1 MDTGMTNSADA
12 TPPRDAPR
20 GRRGTPPDAA
30 SAARAQARAQASAWT
45 REQTRLGRRTAAP
58 AIAAGL
64 GGTLLAIA
72 QAFCIA
78 RVLAL
83 ALAGATLPPADAA
96 ALSLRA
102 APWLAG
108 FAALALGRAVLLLA
122 AERAAFAAGAA
133 ARRRLRTD
141 ALSRLLQAGPALLRL
156 RPSGELTAAVVDRI
170 AALDGLFSRWVPAAT
185 LALLAPTAVAVAAL
199 LADPFAALVLICA
212 GLLVPV
218 AMALSGIGAAAASKR
233 QFLALA
239 RLQARFLDRVRG
251 IATIVLAGRAEDEAR
266 ALAAAAAE
274 LRRRTMRV
282 LRVAFLSSAAL
293 DCALA
298 AALVILALHDGRAL
312 LSAGA
317 FTPSLAPAL
326 SPNVAGMAAAPAQ
339 TAHLLTPATA
349 LFCLLL
355 APEFF
360 APLRVFSLAY
370 QDRLQAAGAAEILAA
385 LPPPATIPDGP
396 APAIRTVAARGVAVT
411 FDDVHL
417 SWDPARPPSLDG
429 MSFRVPAGETL
440 VLAGPSGAGKSTV
453 IEVLLGFARPDSGRV
468 LLNGAAIETIVPSAL
483 ARLTAWIGQ
492 KPMLFAGTLRENI
505 AFGRPDA
512 TDAEVEQAASRAQ
525 VDAFAQTLP
534 DGLDT
539 VIGDA
544 GYGLSGGQAQRVAI
558 ARAFLR
564 NAPLLLLD
572 EPTAHL
578 DPATE
583 AEILDSLRSLAV
595 GRTVILASH
604 SAAAHG
610 FGGRRLD
617 IRDGRAASVRGA
629 A

>member
-1 MDTGMTNSADA
+1 MTNSADA

-20 GRRGTPPDAA
+20 RRRGAPPDAA
-30 SAARAQARAQASAWT
+30 SAAKAQARAQARAWT

-58 AIAAGL
+58 AIAAGFAS
-64 GGTLLAIA
+64 TLLAIA

-83 ALAGATLPPADAA
+83 ALAGAALPDDAA

-102 APWLAG
+102 LPWLTG
-108 FAALALGRAVLLLA
+108 FAALALGRAALLLA

-170 AALDGLFSRWVPAAT
+170 EALDGLFSRWVPAAT

-218 AMALSGIGAAAASKR
+218 AMALSGIGAASASKR

-266 ALAAAAAE
+266 ALAAAADE

-298 AALVILALHDGRAL
+298 AALVILALHDGHAL
-312 LSAGA
+312 LAASATPAVPSGA
-317 FTPSLAPAL
+317 ALVAPTLA
-326 SPNVAGMAAAPAQ
+326 SPVLAAPILA
-339 TAHLLTPATA
+339 ASRALTPATA

-385 LPPPATIPDGP
+385 LPPPATIPDGS
-396 APAIRTVAARGVAVT
+396 APEIRTVAARGVAVA
-411 FDDVHL
+411 FDDVRL

-525 VDAFAQTLP
+525 VDAFAQGLP

-583 AEILDSLRSLAV
+583 AEILDSLRRLAV